1 MKPSIYGLT
10 RQELIE
16 WAEEHGEKKF
26 RATQI
31 WEWLYRKRVQSFEEM
46 TNLSKSLI
54 ETLNDQFVIN
64 PLKQRIVQESAD
76 GTVKYLFE
84 LPDGMLIE
92 TVLMRQHYG
101 LSVCVT
107 TQVGCNIGCTFCAS
121 GLIKKQRDLNNGEI
135 VAQIML
141 VQKYFDERG
150 QDERVSHIVV
160 MGIGEPFD
168 NYNNVLNFVRTIND
182 DKGMAIGARHI
193 TVSTSGLAHKIRDFA
208 NEGVQVNLAV
218 SLHAPNNELRS
229 SIMKINRAFPI
240 EKLFAAIEYYI
251 ETTNRRVTFEYIM
264 LNEVNDGVEQALE
277 LAELLKNIKKLSYV
291 NLIPYNPVSEHDQYS
306 RSPKE
311 RVIAFYDALK
321 KKGIN
326 CVVRQEHGTDI
337 DAACGQLRSNT
348 MKRDREKAISA
359 VNP

>member
-1 MKPSIYGLT
+1 MQIKSGNGSI
-10 RQELIE
+10 
-16 WAEEHGEKKF
+16 
-26 RATQI
+26 
-31 WEWLYRKRVQSFEEM
+31 EEM
-46 TNLSKSLI
+46 TNLSKDLI
-54 ETLNDQFVIN
+54 AKLNDQFVVN
-64 PLKQRIVQESAD
+64 PLKQGIVQESAD

-92 TVLMRQHYG
+92 TVLIRQHYV

-160 MGIGEPFD
+160 MGISEPFD
-168 NYNNVLNFVRTIND
+168 NYNNVLNFVCTIND

-208 NEGVQVNLAV
+208 DEGVQVNLAV

-229 SIMKINRAFPI
+229 STMKINRAFPI

-306 RSPKE
+306 RSSKE
-311 RVIAFYDALK
+311 RVLAFYDTLK
-321 KKGIN
+321 RKGVN
-326 CVVRQEHGTDI
+326 CVVRQEHGTDS

-348 MKRDREKAISA
+348 MKRDRQKAVAA

>member
-1 MKPSIYGLT
+1 MKPSIYSLT
-10 RQELIE
+10 RQGMQE
-16 WAEEHGEKKF
+16 WVLEQGEKKF
-26 RATQI
+26 RADQI
-31 WEWLYRKRVQSFEEM
+31 WEWLYRKRVQTFEEM
-46 TNLSKSLI
+46 TNLSKDLI
-54 ETLNDQFVIN
+54 AKLNEQFVVN

-160 MGIGEPFD
+160 MGIGEPF
-168 NYNNVLNFVRTIND
+168 
-182 DKGMAIGARHI
+182 GARHI
-193 TVSTSGLAHKIRDFA
+193 TVSTSGLAHKIREFA

-311 RVIAFYDALK
+311 RVMAFYDTLK
-321 KKGIN
+321 KKGVN

-348 MKRDREKAISA
+348 MKRDRQKAVA
-359 VNP
+359 EVNP

>member
-1 MKPSIYGLT
+1 MKPSIHSLVHQT
-10 RQELIE
+10 MQEWVLE
-16 WAEEHGEKKF
+16 QGEKKF
-26 RATQI
+26 RADQI

-46 TNLSKSLI
+46 TNLSKDLI
-54 ETLNDQFVIN
+54 AKLNDQFVVN

-76 GTVKYLFE
+76 GTVKYLFG

-141 VQKYFDERG
+141 VQKYFAD
-150 QDERVSHIVV
+150 
-160 MGIGEPFD
+160 
-168 NYNNVLNFVRTIND
+168 
-182 DKGMAIGARHI
+182 
-193 TVSTSGLAHKIRDFA
+193 
-208 NEGVQVNLAV
+208 EGVQVNLAV

-229 SIMKINRAFPI
+229 STMKINRAFPI

-311 RVIAFYDALK
+311 RVLAFYDTLK
-321 KKGIN
+321 KKGVN

-348 MKRDREKAISA
+348 MKRDRQKAVAA

>member
-1 MKPSIYGLT
+1 MKPSIHSLVHQT
-10 RQELIE
+10 MQEWVLE
-16 WAEEHGEKKF
+16 QGEKKF
-26 RATQI
+26 RADQI

-46 TNLSKSLI
+46 TNLSKDLI
-54 ETLNDQFVIN
+54 AKLNDQFVVN

-76 GTVKYLFE
+76 GTVKYFFE

-141 VQKYFDERG
+141 VQKYFAD
-150 QDERVSHIVV
+150 
-160 MGIGEPFD
+160 
-168 NYNNVLNFVRTIND
+168 
-182 DKGMAIGARHI
+182 
-193 TVSTSGLAHKIRDFA
+193 
-208 NEGVQVNLAV
+208 EGVQVNLAV

-229 SIMKINRAFPI
+229 STMKINRAFPI

-311 RVIAFYDALK
+311 RVLAFYDTLK
-321 KKGIN
+321 KKGVN

-348 MKRDREKAISA
+348 MKRDRQKAVAA

>member
-1 MKPSIYGLT
+1 MKPSIHSLT
-10 RQELIE
+10 HQTIQEWVLE
-16 WAEEHGEKKF
+16 QGEKKF
-26 RATQI
+26 RADQI

-46 TNLSKSLI
+46 TNLSKDLI
-54 ETLNDQFVIN
+54 AKLNDQFVVN
-64 PLKQRIVQESAD
+64 PLKQGIVQESAD

-141 VQKYFDERG
+141 VQKYFAD
-150 QDERVSHIVV
+150 
-160 MGIGEPFD
+160 
-168 NYNNVLNFVRTIND
+168 
-182 DKGMAIGARHI
+182 
-193 TVSTSGLAHKIRDFA
+193 
-208 NEGVQVNLAV
+208 EGVQVNLAV

-229 SIMKINRAFPI
+229 SIMKINRTFPI

-291 NLIPYNPVSEHDQYS
+291 NLIPYTPVSEHDQYS

-311 RVIAFYDALK
+311 RVLAFYDTLK
-321 KKGIN
+321 KKGVN

-348 MKRDREKAISA
+348 MKRDRQKAVAA

>member
-1 MKPSIYGLT
+1 MKPSIHSLVHQT
-10 RQELIE
+10 MQKWVLEQ
-16 WAEEHGEKKF
+16 GEKKF
-26 RATQI
+26 RADQI

-46 TNLSKSLI
+46 TNLSKDLI
-54 ETLNDQFVIN
+54 AKLNDQFVVN

-141 VQKYFDERG
+141 VQKYFAD
-150 QDERVSHIVV
+150 
-160 MGIGEPFD
+160 
-168 NYNNVLNFVRTIND
+168 
-182 DKGMAIGARHI
+182 
-193 TVSTSGLAHKIRDFA
+193 
-208 NEGVQVNLAV
+208 EGVQVNLAV

-229 SIMKINRAFPI
+229 STMKINRAFPI

-311 RVIAFYDALK
+311 RVLAFYDTLK
-321 KKGIN
+321 KKGVN

-348 MKRDREKAISA
+348 MKRDRQKAVAA

>member
-1 MKPSIYGLT
+1 MKPSIHSLT
-10 RQELIE
+10 HQTMQEWVLE
-16 WAEEHGEKKF
+16 QGEKKF
-26 RATQI
+26 RADQI

-46 TNLSKSLI
+46 TNLSKDLI
-54 ETLNDQFVIN
+54 AKLNDQFVVN

-141 VQKYFDERG
+141 VQKYFAD
-150 QDERVSHIVV
+150 
-160 MGIGEPFD
+160 
-168 NYNNVLNFVRTIND
+168 
-182 DKGMAIGARHI
+182 
-193 TVSTSGLAHKIRDFA
+193 
-208 NEGVQVNLAV
+208 EGVQVNLAV

-311 RVIAFYDALK
+311 RVLAFYDMLK
-321 KKGIN
+321 KKGVN

-348 MKRDREKAISA
+348 MKRDRQKAVAA

>member
-1 MKPSIYGLT
+1 MKPSIHSLT
-10 RQELIE
+10 HQTMQEWVLE
-16 WAEEHGEKKF
+16 QGEKKF
-26 RATQI
+26 RADQI

-46 TNLSKSLI
+46 TNLSKDLI
-54 ETLNDQFVIN
+54 AKLNDQFVVN

-141 VQKYFDERG
+141 VQKYFAD
-150 QDERVSHIVV
+150 
-160 MGIGEPFD
+160 
-168 NYNNVLNFVRTIND
+168 
-182 DKGMAIGARHI
+182 
-193 TVSTSGLAHKIRDFA
+193 
-208 NEGVQVNLAV
+208 EGVQVNLAV

-311 RVIAFYDALK
+311 RVLAFYDTLK
-321 KKGIN
+321 KKGVN

-348 MKRDREKAISA
+348 MKRDRQKAVAA

>member
-1 MKPSIYGLT
+1 MKPSIHSLT
-10 RQELIE
+10 HQTIQEWVLE
-16 WAEEHGEKKF
+16 QGEKKF
-26 RATQI
+26 RADQI

-46 TNLSKSLI
+46 TNLSKDLI
-54 ETLNDQFVIN
+54 AKLNDQFVVN

-141 VQKYFDERG
+141 VQKYFAD
-150 QDERVSHIVV
+150 
-160 MGIGEPFD
+160 
-168 NYNNVLNFVRTIND
+168 
-182 DKGMAIGARHI
+182 
-193 TVSTSGLAHKIRDFA
+193 
-208 NEGVQVNLAV
+208 EGVQVNLAV

-311 RVIAFYDALK
+311 RVLAFYDTLK
-321 KKGIN
+321 KKGVN

-348 MKRDREKAISA
+348 MKRDRQKAVAA

>member
-1 MKPSIYGLT
+1 MKPSFHSLVHQT
-10 RQELIE
+10 MQEWVLE
-16 WAEEHGEKKF
+16 QGEKKF
-26 RATQI
+26 RADQI

-46 TNLSKSLI
+46 TNLSKDLI
-54 ETLNDQFVIN
+54 AKLNDQFVVN

-141 VQKYFDERG
+141 VQKYFAD
-150 QDERVSHIVV
+150 
-160 MGIGEPFD
+160 
-168 NYNNVLNFVRTIND
+168 
-182 DKGMAIGARHI
+182 
-193 TVSTSGLAHKIRDFA
+193 
-208 NEGVQVNLAV
+208 EGVQVNLAV

-311 RVIAFYDALK
+311 RVLAFYDTLK
-321 KKGIN
+321 KKGVN

-348 MKRDREKAISA
+348 MKRDRQKAVAA

>member
-1 MKPSIYGLT
+1 MKPSIHSLVHQT
-10 RQELIE
+10 MQEWVLE
-16 WAEEHGEKKF
+16 QGEKKF
-26 RATQI
+26 RADQI

-46 TNLSKSLI
+46 TNLSKDLI
-54 ETLNDQFVIN
+54 AKLNDQFVVN

-141 VQKYFDERG
+141 VQKYFAD
-150 QDERVSHIVV
+150 
-160 MGIGEPFD
+160 
-168 NYNNVLNFVRTIND
+168 
-182 DKGMAIGARHI
+182 
-193 TVSTSGLAHKIRDFA
+193 
-208 NEGVQVNLAV
+208 EGVQVNLAV

-311 RVIAFYDALK
+311 RVLAFYDTLK
-321 KKGIN
+321 KKGVN

-348 MKRDREKAISA
+348 MKRDRQKAVA
-359 VNP
+359 ALNP